1 MYYLAIL
8 GFITIMVF
16 GLVGAS
22 DLDVEQQEY
31 SFCLEMYGLYE
42 ETNGQLGWP
51 KEVCYAN

>member
-1 MYYLAIL
+1 
-8 GFITIMVF
+8 MVF